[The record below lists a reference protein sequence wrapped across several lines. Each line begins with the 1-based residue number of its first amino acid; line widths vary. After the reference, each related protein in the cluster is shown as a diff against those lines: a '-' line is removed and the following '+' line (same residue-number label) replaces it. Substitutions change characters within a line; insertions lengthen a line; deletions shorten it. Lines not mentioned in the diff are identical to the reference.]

1 LRAAS
6 QSTPLVLPVDELLI
20 VTPHSA
26 RPDTV
31 VITVSGEVD
40 MSTGPLL
47 RDRLYE
53 QVHCSGPDLVVDL
66 TGVRYFG
73 VAGLTVLMDVRLVT
87 VSAEIRFRVVAATRV
102 VLLPLRL
109 TGLDTVFD
117 VYPDLS
123 QALTPPTSTRH
134 R

>member
-1 LRAAS
+1 VSAAS
-6 QSTPLVLPVDELLI
+6 QSMPLVLPADELLI
-20 VTPHSA
+20 VTPCSA
-26 RPDTV
+26 RPGTV

-47 RDRLYE
+47 KDRLHE
-53 QVHCSGPDLVVDL
+53 QVHRSGPDLVVDL
-66 TGVRYFG
+66 TSVRYFG
-73 VAGLTVLMDVRLVT
+73 VAGLTVLMDVRRVT

-117 VYPDLS
+117 IYPDLS
-123 QALTPPTSTRH
+123 QALRPSASARH